1 MVMYLIDYYNFYILL
16 FSIHPF
22 LECKAMCHNECR
34 DKVPLP
40 CIPTRDTPGRKRD
53 GAIESYIQGTGLQ
66 VPKIVTACIEEVE
79 RRGLRELGIY
89 RVPG

>member
-1 MVMYLIDYYNFYILL
+1 
-16 FSIHPF
+16 
-22 LECKAMCHNECR
+22 MCHNECK

-53 GAIESYIQGTGLQ
+53 GAIESYIQGTGIQ

-89 RVPG
+89 RVPGLEKLFLFCLTTKNNSDVFIY